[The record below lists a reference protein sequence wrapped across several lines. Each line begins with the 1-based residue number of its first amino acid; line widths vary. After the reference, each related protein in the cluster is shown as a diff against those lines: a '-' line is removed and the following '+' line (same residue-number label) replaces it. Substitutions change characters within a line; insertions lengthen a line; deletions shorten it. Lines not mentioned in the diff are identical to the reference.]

1 MYAIMGNPLK
11 KIILLSLILYTPLC
25 YDLFTQPIREAPLF
39 SMTSRKMQEWES
51 NQKPY
56 ISHKSTKPQVPQEGV
71 QHSHPSLI
79 ESAPVLWALGFETL
93 VKEVPHKSQELQIN
107 LPSQI
112 PGAPY
117 RSALFFWW
125 LQQIAPE
132 WNRLLPFH
140 KQFSKSRDLIQ
151 IRMLCLS
158 VKCASNKLS
167 LRRHTMSICCAAAW
181 PRPELLPTF

>member
-1 MYAIMGNPLK
+1 MSFRQTKRCSICMQSWVTHLK
-11 KIILLSLILYTPLC
+11 NNSIVTHSVYTLMLRLIHPANK
-25 YDLFTQPIREAPLF
+25 RSPLF
-39 SMTSRKMQEWES
+39 SMTSRKMQERES

-79 ESAPVLWALGFETL
+79 EGAPVLWALGFETL

-125 LQQIAPE
+125 LQQMPQNEINSSRFRNSSP
-132 WNRLLPFH
+132 NRVILY
-140 KQFSKSRDLIQ
+140 KY
-151 IRMLCLS
+151 
-158 VKCASNKLS
+158 V
-167 LRRHTMSICCAAAW
+167 CCVWA
-181 PRPELLPTF
+181 LNVQVTN

>member
-79 ESAPVLWALGFETL
+79 EGAPVLWALGFETL
-93 VKEVPHKSQELQIN
+93 VKEVPHKSQWTTTQPSIPNSWRALQKCIVLLMTTTDSPRMKSTPPVSQTVLQI
-107 LPSQI
+107 
-112 PGAPY
+112 
-117 RSALFFWW
+117 
-125 LQQIAPE
+125 
-132 WNRLLPFH
+132 
-140 KQFSKSRDLIQ
+140 
-151 IRMLCLS
+151 
-158 VKCASNKLS
+158 
-167 LRRHTMSICCAAAW
+167 AW
-181 PRPELLPTF
+181 SYTNTYVVFER